1 MNIALIAFTKK
12 GHDTALYI
20 ANNLPQHNNK
30 TYVKGSFSINDG
42 VVIVNNSLSS
52 WIKDMFTKEDAV
64 IFVGATGIA
73 VRTIAPHLN
82 NKFEDPAIVVV
93 DEKGQYVIS
102 LLSGHVG
109 GANNLT
115 KEIADAIDA
124 TPIITTA
131 TDINDCFSVDSWAK
145 SQDMKISDKNLAK
158 LVSANLL
165 EGLNVGFI
173 TEVEIEGSLPE
184 ELVTEAC
191 DINILISTKENISS
205 IINETIYA
213 NKRILQLIPKALV
226 LGIGCRKGISVN
238 KIEEAVKTILKK
250 ENISMDAITTV
261 ASIELKKNEQG
272 LVGFCANHSLP
283 FYTYSAT
290 ELSEARGSFTKS
302 EFVNGVTGV
311 DNVCERS
318 AVMASKD
325 GLLIVPK
332 QSMDGVTIAIARKER
347 TYKWT

>member
-12 GHDTALYI
+12 GLETALNI
-20 ANNLPQHNNK
+20 ANNLPQHNSK
-30 TYVKGSFSINDG
+30 THVKGNFSINEG
-42 VVIVNNSLSS
+42 VAAVNKSLSS
-52 WIKDMFTKEDAV
+52 WIYDVFNSEDAV
-64 IFVGATGIA
+64 VFVGATGIA
-73 VRTIAPHLN
+73 VRAIAPHLK

-93 DEKGQYVIS
+93 DEKGQYAIS

-109 GANNLT
+109 GANDLA

-145 SQDMKISDKNLAK
+145 SQDMKISDKNLTK
-158 LVSANLL
+158 MVSANLL
-165 EGLNVGFI
+165 EGRKVGFI

-191 DINILISTKENISS
+191 DINILISTKKNISS

-213 NKRILQLIPKALV
+213 NERILQLIPKTLV
-226 LGIGCRKGISVN
+226 LGIGCRKGISEN
-238 KIEEAVKTILKK
+238 KIEKVVKTILKK
-250 ENISMDAITTV
+250 ENISMDAITTI

-272 LVGFCANHSLP
+272 LVGFCADHDIP
-283 FYTYSAT
+283 FITYTAT
-290 ELSEARGSFTKS
+290 ELSEAKGSFTKS

-318 AVMASKD
+318 AVMASED